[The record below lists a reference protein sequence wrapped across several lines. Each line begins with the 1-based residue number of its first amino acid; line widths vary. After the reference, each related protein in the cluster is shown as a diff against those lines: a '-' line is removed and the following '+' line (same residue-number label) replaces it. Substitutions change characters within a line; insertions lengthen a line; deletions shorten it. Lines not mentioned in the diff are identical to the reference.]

1 MQNVGFRKGLRQWA
15 QVLPFIGPGLLL
27 LGIFVVYPL
36 IRNIIISLST
46 YDILKNTTTAYVGYQ
61 NYANMFSDPKYLIAL
76 RNTLLYTLV
85 TVPGQMLLG
94 LFLACLINA
103 PVRGKTVFK
112 VLSYLPVLTS
122 WVIVALVFKYLFMS
136 GKSGLVNY
144 ALMQLGL
151 IQKPI
156 AWLQNEWTA
165 NLVLWLFGIWK
176 GVGWVMIVY
185 LAALQA
191 VSKDLYEA
199 AQIDSAG
206 PLRTFW
212 SITVPM
218 VKNTSLYLLTVLTI
232 GGFGAY
238 IHVMM
243 ITEGAPMGTTNQLM
257 NLMYNTAFSKYDF
270 GYAAAQA
277 VAMGVIIFGLTLLQR
292 CFTNETIN

>member
-1 MQNVGFRKGLRQWA
+1 
-15 QVLPFIGPGLLL
+15 
-27 LGIFVVYPL
+27 
-36 IRNIIISLST
+36 
-46 YDILKNTTTAYVGYQ
+46 
-61 NYANMFSDPKYLIAL
+61 
-76 RNTLLYTLV
+76 
-85 TVPGQMLLG
+85 
-94 LFLACLINA
+94 
-103 PVRGKTVFK
+103 
-112 VLSYLPVLTS
+112 
-122 WVIVALVFKYLFMS
+122 
-136 GKSGLVNY
+136 
-144 ALMQLGL
+144 
-151 IQKPI
+151 
-156 AWLQNEWTA
+156 NEWTA